1 MANGKGRS
9 VVLAIEQRVHADPT
23 MEKVAGEY
31 GILCVNISDWKA
43 IRSKSVILPERQIK
57 A

>member
-1 MANGKGRS
+1 MANGKRKA

-23 MEKVAGEY
+23 MGEMAEHL
-31 GILCVNISDWKA
+31 ILCVKISERRMK
-43 IRSKSVILPERQIK
+43 RSKSVILPEHQIK